1 MSFSLDTATAV
12 SDSEA
17 KGHGRRPRR
26 RTTGGSDVG
35 EDVEKA
41 KRLQQGH
48 SSEQDAQGTQ
58 TLSRQQI
65 ITMVKKRF
73 GLKQE
78 GAGDHKPNG
87 IQEDAPVR
95 ATRCIK
101 IEKHKIIFQS
111 QFGFRKGHST
121 AQAITE
127 ITNMLMKAIDNNL
140 YTCGVFLDF
149 SKAFDTVNHTINWK
163 LIE

>member
-1 MSFSLDTATAV
+1 MLGPFKTCWFSLDTATTV

-48 SSEQDAQGTQ
+48 SSEQDAQATQ

-65 ITMVKKRF
+65 ISMVKKRF
-73 GLKQE
+73 GLKPEE
-78 GAGDHKPNG
+78 GGVKPNG
-87 IQEDAPVR
+87 IQEDAPV
-95 ATRCIK
+95 
-101 IEKHKIIFQS
+101 S
-111 QFGFRKGHST
+111 
-121 AQAITE
+121 
-127 ITNMLMKAIDNNL
+127 
-140 YTCGVFLDF
+140 
-149 SKAFDTVNHTINWK
+149 
-163 LIE
+163 

>member
-1 MSFSLDTATAV
+1 MSFSLDTATTV

-41 KRLQQGH
+41 KRLQQGQ

-65 ITMVKKRF
+65 ISMVKKRF
-73 GLKQE
+73 GLKPE
-78 GAGDHKPNG
+78 EAGDHKPNG
-87 IQEDAPVR
+87 IQEDTPP
-95 ATRCIK
+95 
-101 IEKHKIIFQS
+101 
-111 QFGFRKGHST
+111 
-121 AQAITE
+121 AIPPPSS
-127 ITNMLMKAIDNNL
+127 L
-140 YTCGVFLDF
+140 
-149 SKAFDTVNHTINWK
+149 
-163 LIE
+163 